1 MWKTIGILAHVD
13 AGKTTFSEQILYHA
27 NELREKGR
35 VDHQSS
41 FLDSH
46 EIEKERG
53 ITIYA
58 DQASFSWN
66 NSTIT
71 FIDTPGHIDFSPEME
86 RSIQIMDGA
95 ILIISA
101 VDGIQGHTETVWNL
115 LRKHQIPTYLF
126 INKVD
131 REEEDLSRV
140 LQELELEL
148 TENMFNHAWLH
159 EDGTMSEEGIECI
172 AERDETILQ
181 MYIEEGYDQDEWLH
195 TYKWLVQSGQLF
207 PFGSGSAL
215 NDQGIVPFMNHVES
229 CLETSFNYE
238 GSFVGRVY
246 KIRHDNN
253 RNRYTYIKALAG
265 TLKIRDE
272 VQLPDGRG
280 EKITQLLT
288 VQGNKLEPVASVQ
301 AGQLFAVTGL
311 TEYQPGDTIGNITK
325 QMTLDSVP
333 TLQAKVI
340 TGNEVHVKELLEV
353 FTLLDEEEPS
363 LHVEWNEYFQEMY
376 VRVMGRIQL
385 EVLEKV
391 VEERFGYQVSFGNP
405 EILYRETIRS
415 AVTGY
420 GHFEPLRH
428 YAEVHLHM
436 EPNQS
441 GGAITFRSECH
452 TNDLSVSYQNLIEQY
467 VLEQDHHGLLIGA
480 PLTDVKCTLTIGRA
494 HKEHTAGGDFK
505 EAVHRAIR
513 QGLEKADN
521 VLLEPY
527 YHFTVKVQQDLIGRI
542 LSDVQQASGS
552 FDSPETVGEYVH
564 VQGKVPVATFMDY
577 PSRFASL
584 TSGKGILT
592 LTFSGY
598 EPCHNKEEIIE
609 RIAYNKD
616 ADPLYTSSSIFCA
629 KGKGYSV
636 PWDEVEQMMHCQLK

>member
-35 VDHQSS
+35 VDHRSS

-46 EIEKERG
+46 TIEKERG

-66 NSTIT
+66 TSTIT
-71 FIDTPGHIDFSPEME
+71 LVDTPGHIDFSPEME

-115 LRKHQIPTYLF
+115 LRKYRVPTYIF
-126 INKVD
+126 INKID
-131 REEEDLSRV
+131 REEADAPRA
-140 LQELELEL
+140 LQEINNEL
-148 TENMFNHAWLH
+148 TDSVFNLEWLS
-159 EDGTMSEEGIECI
+159 EDGMMCEEGIECI
-172 AERDETILQ
+172 AERNEEILNLY
-181 MYIEEGYDQDEWLH
+181 MEGGYDKNEWLH
-195 TYKWLVQSGQLF
+195 AYKQLVQNGQLF
-207 PFGSGSAL
+207 PLTSGSAL
-215 NDQGIVPFMNHVES
+215 HDQGIVSFMNHIES
-229 CLETSFNYE
+229 CLETSFNHE
-238 GSFVGRVY
+238 DPFVGQVY
-246 KIRHDNN
+246 KIRHDIHGN
-253 RNRYTYIKALAG
+253 RQTYIKALAG

-272 VQLPDGRG
+272 VQSPNGQD
-280 EKITQLLT
+280 EKITQLLMI
-288 VQGNKLEPVASVQ
+288 QGNQVEPVTSVH

-311 TEYQPGDTIGNITK
+311 TAYQPGDTIGSHVQRATIHNT
-325 QMTLDSVP
+325 P
-333 TLQAKVI
+333 TLQAKVVPESDI
-340 TGNEVHVKELLEV
+340 HIKELLEV
-353 FTLLDEEEPS
+353 FHLLDEEEPT
-363 LHVEWNEYFQEMY
+363 LHVEWNEYFQEIY
-376 VRVMGRIQL
+376 VRVMGNIQL
-385 EVLEKV
+385 EVLEKN
-391 VEERFGYQVSFGNP
+391 VEERFGYKVSFGTP
-405 EILYRETIRS
+405 EILYKETISS

-428 YAEVHLHM
+428 YAEVHIHVKPA
-436 EPNQS
+436 ERGS
-441 GGAITFRSECH
+441 GISFASKCH
-452 TNDLSVSYQNLIEQY
+452 PNDLSISYQNLVEQY

-480 PLTDVKCTLTIGRA
+480 PLTDVECVLITGRS

-521 VLLEPY
+521 VLLEPCY
-527 YHFTVKVQQDLIGRI
+527 RFAIKVQQDLIGRV

-552 FDSPETVGEYVH
+552 FDAPETVGEYVH
-564 VQGKVPVATFMDY
+564 VKGLVPVANFMDY
-577 PSRFASL
+577 PSSFASL
-584 TSGKGILT
+584 TRGKGTIT

-598 EPCHNKEEIIE
+598 EPSHNKDEVIK
-609 RIAYNKD
+609 RASYNKD

-636 PWDEVEQMMHCQLK
+636 PWDEAEQMMHCERK